1 VPLETRAQEIA
12 NALNEPGVLRPHLG
26 TSTCHTP
33 LASLDRFVFLLLTG
47 KNIPRILAVSVQ
59 HLARRAPHPRKTRSH
74 PPAIAAPHAY
84 CCTPETPLLKANPK
98 APRHDRNPNMKIRH
112 FAVCSLA
119 VAALSAHAGDAPT
132 SQWRMTETSLF
143 DLVQN
148 GYSIVAV
155 TGNASRNDA
164 SSEDTFF
171 LQRTN
176 SVYKCFDAHDAEA
189 RAKRGGA
196 TAHCFELIKA
206 DLAPSGK

>member
-1 VPLETRAQEIA
+1 
-12 NALNEPGVLRPHLG
+12 
-26 TSTCHTP
+26 
-33 LASLDRFVFLLLTG
+33 
-47 KNIPRILAVSVQ
+47 
-59 HLARRAPHPRKTRSH
+59 
-74 PPAIAAPHAY
+74 
-84 CCTPETPLLKANPK
+84 
-98 APRHDRNPNMKIRH
+98 MKIRH